1 MQVVNF
7 KLNVKNRIIY
17 NTQKQTKCYKSRQIN
32 IVLPSSA
39 ELRVFYIYEKNW
51 LFLGFGLCLICNIW
65 EYLLELYFLLK

>member
-17 NTQKQTKCYKSRQIN
+17 NTQKQTKCYKSRQII

-39 ELRVFYIYEKNW
+39 ELRVFYIYEKSVFW
-51 LFLGFGLCLICNIW
+51 FWSLFDLQYLRIFEL
-65 EYLLELYFLLK
+65 YLLLK